1 MIKKL
6 FLLIATSLLIL
17 FSPVAAFAQ
26 PEENEPD
33 TVGNINLGGAQG
45 EFGISTTTP
54 INTLISNAITI
65 VFIVAAVLVLIMLIW
80 GGIEWVL
87 SGGDKEKVANARKRI
102 ISALVGMAIIA
113 LAFFIVRIV
122 GGIFGFD
129 VLSNL
134 QIPTLERT
142 VETSD

>member
-1 MIKKL
+1 MIKK
-6 FLLIATSLLIL
+6 FLLLISTLLLLSLNP
-17 FSPVAAFAQ
+17 FSAFAQ
-26 PEENEPD
+26 DEVEPD

-45 EFGISTTTP
+45 TFGINTDTG
-54 INTLISNAITI
+54 INTLITNAITI

-80 GGIEWVL
+80 GGIEWVI

-113 LAFFIVRIV
+113 LAFFIVKVV

-129 VLSNL
+129 VLSDL
-134 QIPTLERT
+134 EIPTLERPVDT
-142 VETSD
+142 E